1 MKFTRVYVLVG
12 LFAALGALAG
22 CSSAPVAEEAPVEA
36 QANNDA
42 FQALTNSDPGAVVDN
57 ATPTYTADAST
68 ATHADTS
75 PVSLGA
81 TSAGR
86 AH

>member
-1 MKFTRVYVLVG
+1 M
-12 LFAALGALAG
+12 LAG
-22 CSSAPVAEEAPVEA
+22 CSSAPVAEEAPVEQ
-36 QANNDA
+36 QANNEA

-57 ATPTYTADAST
+57 ATPTYVADAST
-68 ATHADTS
+68 SQSDSSS
-75 PVSLGA
+75 PVGLGA